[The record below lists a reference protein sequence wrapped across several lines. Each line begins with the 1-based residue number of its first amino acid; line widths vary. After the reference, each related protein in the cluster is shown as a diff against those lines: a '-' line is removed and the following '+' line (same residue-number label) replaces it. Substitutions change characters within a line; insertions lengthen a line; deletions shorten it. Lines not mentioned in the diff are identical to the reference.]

1 MEHVII
7 TSVKIYFKNIVVN
20 LFFSALMLILPY
32 TQSALLQTDMSAVL
46 SSLLV
51 FVTAL
56 LSVVLVYIPFFVSVH
71 RARLTKLWRLIISD
85 TLRLSLVWAAVYAG
99 VFYVFAAFCGM
110 RPAFVIAYM
119 LLCYVLWQ
127 GMVIFSTDIVLRG
140 AEPTDEASSVRE
152 VIGKNKG
159 AFAKVCFTGAVLLF
173 LSPIAASALMER
185 RTFYSHDSSVDIT
198 NTESWITACC
208 LWLMFSFVASL
219 LYNTYTILRKAHQ

>member
-1 MEHVII
+1 MEHII
-7 TSVKIYFKNIVVN
+7 TASVKIYFKNIVVN

-85 TLRLSLVWAAVYAG
+85 TLRLSFVWAAVYAG

-119 LLCYVLWQ
+119 LLCYILWQ

-140 AEPTDEASSVRE
+140 AEPTDDAPSVRE

-159 AFAKVCFTGAVLLF
+159 AFAKVTIIEAIAVL
-173 LSPIAASALMER
+173 A
-185 RTFYSHDSSVDIT
+185 
-198 NTESWITACC
+198 
-208 LWLMFSFVASL
+208 
-219 LYNTYTILRKAHQ
+219 YNILGETYTIRYSFLPEGTARMTPKASAAILALLGIPILAIITNRSYVSAAVDL

>member
-1 MEHVII
+1 MEHII
-7 TSVKIYFKNIVVN
+7 TASVKIYFKNIVVN

-119 LLCYVLWQ
+119 LLCYILWQ

-140 AEPTDEASSVRE
+140 AEPTDDAPSVRE

-159 AFAKVCFTGAVLLF
+159 AFAKVTIIEAIAVL
-173 LSPIAASALMER
+173 A
-185 RTFYSHDSSVDIT
+185 
-198 NTESWITACC
+198 
-208 LWLMFSFVASL
+208 
-219 LYNTYTILRKAHQ
+219 YNILGETYTIRYSFLPEGTARMTPKASAAILALLGIPILAIIINRSYVSAAVDL

>member
-1 MEHVII
+1 MEHII
-7 TSVKIYFKNIVVN
+7 TASVKIYFKNIVVN

-85 TLRLSLVWAAVYAG
+85 TLRLSFVWAAVYAG

-119 LLCYVLWQ
+119 LLCYILWQ

-140 AEPTDEASSVRE
+140 AEPTDDAPSVRE

-159 AFAKVCFTGAVLLF
+159 AFAKLTIIEAIAVL
-173 LSPIAASALMER
+173 A
-185 RTFYSHDSSVDIT
+185 
-198 NTESWITACC
+198 
-208 LWLMFSFVASL
+208 
-219 LYNTYTILRKAHQ
+219 YNILGETYTIRYSFLPEGTARMTPKASAAILALLGIPILAIITNRSYVSAAVDL

>member
-1 MEHVII
+1 MEHII
-7 TSVKIYFKNIVVN
+7 ANSVKIYFKNIVVN

-119 LLCYVLWQ
+119 LLCYILWQ

-159 AFAKVCFTGAVLLF
+159 AFAKVTIIEAIAVL
-173 LSPIAASALMER
+173 A
-185 RTFYSHDSSVDIT
+185 
-198 NTESWITACC
+198 
-208 LWLMFSFVASL
+208 
-219 LYNTYTILRKAHQ
+219 YNILGETYTIRYSFLPEGTARMTPKASAAILALLGIPILAIIINRSYVSAAVDL